1 MFSRIKKLVVAGVAA
16 GMAIVSGSAM
26 AAVDL
31 TGVTASFADLTTALG
46 TVGGLIIA
54 AAGTAIVFKWVKGM
68 IFS

>member
-1 MFSRIKKLVVAGVAA
+1 MKLYKYVRRFGVVSLAVAA
-16 GMAIVSGSAM
+16 PTAAM

-31 TGVTASFADLTTALG
+31 TGVTASFTDLTTALG
-46 TVGGLIIA
+46 TVGGLILA